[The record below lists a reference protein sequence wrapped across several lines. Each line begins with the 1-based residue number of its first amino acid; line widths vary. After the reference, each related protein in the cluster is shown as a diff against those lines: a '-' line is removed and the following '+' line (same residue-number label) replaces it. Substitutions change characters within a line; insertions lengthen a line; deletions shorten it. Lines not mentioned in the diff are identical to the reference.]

1 MPREPPCEAPVCLTR
16 MAATLD
22 RMAETVTPPPGIE
35 RSLRLLPWW
44 WVLRWAWLGEAI
56 WVVYLIEDR
65 GLTLGQILLLEAVV
79 FGAIVVAEVPTG
91 VIADRY
97 TRRLSMLLGSLFSAV
112 AFVVFGLASSI
123 ELLMGSYVLFAIGGA
138 LMSGADEAFLYD
150 SLRAVGRSEEFAGVF
165 GRFNARMT
173 VGIAVFTVA
182 GGLMVIWTPL
192 SWPIVLSGVLA
203 LVAAGFA
210 LLLVEPPREQSD
222 RSFLRIGRSAAGR
235 IVRTR
240 ALRWIVVIS
249 AAVQGIELVVF
260 TTFQPILVGE
270 GVPVWA
276 LGWVAAGM
284 MLVAAAGGWS
294 SWRVRQRFGL
304 SRSLAVL
311 PALAAL
317 GVLGGASG
325 MLWLFPVFTCA
336 MFAREALRPLVVEY
350 LSRRVPDGERA
361 TTLSVHQL
369 AAWLATIGISL
380 GLGLVVDRVG
390 LGTALAAASAVLV
403 VIVLVAYVLW
413 RSAGDRQSYPAGGSG
428 EEARGEAGAG
438 TP

>member
-1 MPREPPCEAPVCLTR
+1 
-16 MAATLD
+16 
-22 RMAETVTPPPGIE
+22 MAETATPPPGIE

-44 WVLRWAWLGEAI
+44 WVLRWAWMGEAI
-56 WVVYLIEDR
+56 WVIYLIEDR

-97 TRRLSMLLGSLFSAV
+97 TRRLSLLLGSLFSAV
-112 AFVVFGLASSI
+112 AFVVFGLASSLA
-123 ELLMGSYVLFAIGGA
+123 LLMGSYVLFAIGGA

-150 SLRAVGRSEEFAGVF
+150 SLRAVGRSNEFAGVF

-173 VGIAVFTVA
+173 VGIAGFTVA

-192 SWPIVLSGVLA
+192 SWPIVLSGVLS

-210 LLLVEPPREQSD
+210 LLLVEPPRERTEQ
-222 RSFLRIGRSAAGR
+222 SFLRIGRSAAGR
-235 IVRTR
+235 ILTTR
-240 ALRWIVVIS
+240 ALRWIVIVS
-249 AAVQGIELVVF
+249 AAVQGIEIVAF

-311 PALAAL
+311 PAFAAL
-317 GVLGGASG
+317 GLLGGASG
-325 MLWLFPVFTCA
+325 ILWLFPVFAAA
-336 MFAREALRPLVVEY
+336 MFVREALHPLVVEY

-369 AAWLATIGISL
+369 AAWFATIVISL

-390 LGTALAAASAVLV
+390 LGSSLAAASAVLLV
-403 VIVLVAYVLW
+403 VVLVAYALW
-413 RSAGDRQSYPAGGSG
+413 RSAGDRESYP
-428 EEARGEAGAG
+428 EGEAGEETSGEPGAA

>member
-1 MPREPPCEAPVCLTR
+1 MCLTR
-16 MAATLD
+16 VAATLD
-22 RMAETVTPPPGIE
+22 RMAETATPPPGIE

-97 TRRLSMLLGSLFSAV
+97 TRRLSLLLGSLFSAV

-192 SWPIVLSGVLA
+192 SWPIVLSGLLA

-210 LLLVEPPREQSD
+210 LLLVEPPREPSD
-222 RSFLRIGRSAAGR
+222 RSFLRIGRNAAGR

-249 AAVQGIELVVF
+249 AAVQGIEIVVF

-311 PALAAL
+311 PAMAAL

-336 MFAREALRPLVVEY
+336 MFAREALHPLVVEY

-369 AAWLATIGISL
+369 AAWTATIAMSL

-413 RSAGDRQSYPAGGSG
+413 RSAGDRQSYPAG
-428 EEARGEAGAG
+428 ERGGDIDGDGGAEVR
-438 TP
+438 

>member
-1 MPREPPCEAPVCLTR
+1 MCVTR
-16 MAATLD
+16 TAATLD
-22 RMAETVTPPPGIE
+22 CMAETSTPPPGIE

-44 WVLRWAWLGEAI
+44 WVLRWAWMGEAI
-56 WVVYLIEDR
+56 WVIYLIEDR

-97 TRRLSMLLGSLFSAV
+97 TRRLSLLLGSLVSAV

-150 SLRAVGRSEEFAGVF
+150 SLRAVGRSGEFARVF

-173 VGIAVFTVA
+173 VGIAGFTVA

-192 SWPIVLSGVLA
+192 SWPIVLSGVLS

-210 LLLVEPPREQSD
+210 LLLVEPPRERTEQS
-222 RSFLRIGRSAAGR
+222 FVRIGRSAAGR
-235 IVRTR
+235 IVTTR
-240 ALRWIVVIS
+240 ALRWIVVVS
-249 AAVQGIELVVF
+249 AAVQGIEIVAF

-311 PALAAL
+311 PAFAAL
-317 GVLGGASG
+317 GLLGGASG
-325 MLWLFPVFTCA
+325 MLWLFPVFTAA
-336 MFAREALRPLVVEY
+336 MFVREALHPLVVEY

-369 AAWLATIGISL
+369 AAWFATIVISL

-390 LGTALAAASAVLV
+390 LGSSLAAASAVLL
-403 VIVLVAYVLW
+403 VIVLVAYALW
-413 RSAGDRQSYPAGGSG
+413 RSAGDREPYPEGEGGDEASG
-428 EEARGEAGAG
+428 EPGAA

>member
-1 MPREPPCEAPVCLTR
+1 
-16 MAATLD
+16 
-22 RMAETVTPPPGIE
+22 MAETVTPPPGIE

-56 WVVYLIEDR
+56 WVIYLIEDR

-79 FGAIVVAEVPTG
+79 FGAIVIAEVPTG

-97 TRRLSMLLGSLFSAV
+97 TRRLSLLLGSLVSAG

-123 ELLMGSYVLFAIGGA
+123 ELLMGSYVLFAVGGA

-173 VGIAVFTVA
+173 VGIAVFTVV

-192 SWPIVLSGVLA
+192 SWPIVLSGVLS

-210 LLLVEPPREQSD
+210 LLLVEPPREPSD
-222 RSFLRIGRSAAGR
+222 LSFMRIGRRAAGR

-249 AAVQGIELVVF
+249 AAVQGIEIVAF

-317 GVLGGASG
+317 GILGGASG
-325 MLWLFPVFTCA
+325 MLWLFPVFTAA
-336 MFAREALRPLVVEY
+336 MFVRESLHPLVVEY

-369 AAWLATIGISL
+369 AAWVSTIAISL
-380 GLGLVVDRVG
+380 GLGLAVDRVG
-390 LGTALAAASAVLV
+390 LGSSLAAASAALVVV
-403 VIVLVAYVLW
+403 VIVAYALW
-413 RSAGDRQSYPAGGSG
+413 RSAGDREPYPASESADTEGDAGS
-428 EEARGEAGAG
+428 EAI
-438 TP
+438 

>member
-1 MPREPPCEAPVCLTR
+1 
-16 MAATLD
+16 
-22 RMAETVTPPPGIE
+22 MAETATPPPGIE

-65 GLTLGQILLLEAVV
+65 GLTLGQVLLLEAVV
-79 FGAIVVAEVPTG
+79 FGAVVIAEVPTG

-97 TRRLSMLLGSLFSAV
+97 TRRLSLLLGSLFSAL

-210 LLLVEPPREQSD
+210 LLLVEPPRARSD
-222 RSFLRIGRSAAGR
+222 QSFLRIGRSAAGR

-260 TTFQPILVGE
+260 ATFQPILVGE

-336 MFAREALRPLVVEY
+336 MFAREALHPLVVEY

-369 AAWLATIGISL
+369 AAWTATIAMSL

-403 VIVLVAYVLW
+403 VIVLVTYVLW
-413 RSAGDRQSYPAGGSG
+413 RSAGDRQSYPAG
-428 EEARGEAGAG
+428 ERGGDIDGDGGAEVR
-438 TP
+438 

>member
-1 MPREPPCEAPVCLTR
+1 MCVTR
-16 MAATLD
+16 VAATLD
-22 RMAETVTPPPGIE
+22 RMAETAVPPPGIE

-56 WVVYLIEDR
+56 WVIYLIEDR

-97 TRRLSMLLGSLFSAV
+97 TRRLSLLLGSLVSAV

-123 ELLMGSYVLFAIGGA
+123 ELLMGSYVLFAVGGA

-173 VGIAVFTVA
+173 VGIALFTVA

-192 SWPIVLSGVLA
+192 SWPIVLSGVLS

-210 LLLVEPPREQSD
+210 FLLVEPPREPSD
-222 RSFLRIGRSAAGR
+222 LSFMRIGRRAAGR

-249 AAVQGIELVVF
+249 AAVQGIEIVAF

-294 SWRVRQRFGL
+294 SWRVRQRVGL
-304 SRSLAVL
+304 SRSLAML

-317 GVLGGASG
+317 GILGGASG
-325 MLWLFPVFTCA
+325 ILWLFPVFTAA
-336 MFAREALRPLVVEY
+336 MFVREVLHPLVVEY

-369 AAWLATIGISL
+369 AAWLATIAISL
-380 GLGLVVDRVG
+380 GLGLAVDRVG
-390 LGTALAAASAVLV
+390 LGTALAAASAALLV
-403 VIVLVAYVLW
+403 VVIVAYVLW
-413 RSAGDRQSYPAGGSG
+413 RSAGDREPYPAGASREDTA
-428 EEARGEAGAG
+428 EEAGGEAS
-438 TP
+438 

>member
-1 MPREPPCEAPVCLTR
+1 MCVTT

-22 RMAETVTPPPGIE
+22 RMAETTTPPPGIE

-56 WVVYLIEDR
+56 WVIYLIEDR

-97 TRRLSMLLGSLFSAV
+97 TRRLSLLLGSLVSAV

-123 ELLMGSYVLFAIGGA
+123 ELLMGSYVLFAVGGA

-192 SWPIVLSGVLA
+192 SWPIVLSGVLSLIAA
-203 LVAAGFA
+203 LFA
-210 LLLVEPPREQSD
+210 FLLVEPPREPSD
-222 RSFLRIGRSAAGR
+222 LSFMRIGRRAAGR

-249 AAVQGIELVVF
+249 AAVQGIEIVAF

-294 SWRVRQRFGL
+294 SWRVRQRVGL
-304 SRSLAVL
+304 SRSLAML
-311 PALAAL
+311 PAVAAL
-317 GVLGGASG
+317 GILGGASG
-325 MLWLFPVFTCA
+325 VLWLFPVFTAA
-336 MFAREALRPLVVEY
+336 MFVREVMHPLVVEY

-369 AAWLATIGISL
+369 AAWLATIAISL
-380 GLGLVVDRVG
+380 GLGLAVDRVG
-390 LGTALAAASAVLV
+390 LGTSLAAASAALFVV
-403 VIVLVAYVLW
+403 VIVAYALW
-413 RSAGDRQSYPAGGSG
+413 RSAGDREPYPAS
-428 EEARGEAGAG
+428 ESDEDPAGEAGGEAS
-438 TP
+438 

>member
-1 MPREPPCEAPVCLTR
+1 

-22 RMAETVTPPPGIE
+22 RMAETATPPPGIE

-65 GLTLGQILLLEAVV
+65 GLTLGQVLLLEAVV
-79 FGAIVVAEVPTG
+79 FGAVVVAEVPTG

-97 TRRLSMLLGSLFSAV
+97 TRRLSLLLGSLFSAV

-173 VGIAVFTVA
+173 VGIAVFTVV

-210 LLLVEPPREQSD
+210 LLLVEPPREPSD
-222 RSFLRIGRSAAGR
+222 QSFLRIGRSAAGR

-260 TTFQPILVGE
+260 ATFQPILVGE

-336 MFAREALRPLVVEY
+336 MFAREALHPLVVEY

-369 AAWLATIGISL
+369 AAWTATIGMSL

-403 VIVLVAYVLW
+403 VIVVVAYLLW
-413 RSAGDRQSYPAGGSG
+413 RSAGDRQSYPAGERGG
-428 EEARGEAGAG
+428 DIGAEA
-438 TP
+438 P

>member
-1 MPREPPCEAPVCLTR
+1 
-16 MAATLD
+16 
-22 RMAETVTPPPGIE
+22 MAETAAPPPGIE

-56 WVVYLIEDR
+56 WVIYLIEDR
-65 GLTLGQILLLEAVV
+65 GFTLGQILLLEAVV
-79 FGAIVVAEVPTG
+79 FGAIVIAEVPTG
-91 VIADRY
+91 AVADRY
-97 TRRLSMLLGSLFSAV
+97 TRRLSLLLGSLISSA
-112 AFVVFGLASSI
+112 AFVVFGLASSL
-123 ELLMGSYVLFAIGGA
+123 ELLMGAYVLFAIGGA

-150 SLRAVGRSEEFAGVF
+150 SLRAVGRSDEFAGVF

-173 VGIAVFTVA
+173 LGIAGFTVA

-192 SWPIVLSGVLA
+192 SWPIVLSGVLS

-210 LLLVEPPREQSD
+210 LLLVEPPREPSE

-240 ALRWIVVIS
+240 ALRWIVVVS
-249 AAVQGIELVVF
+249 AAVQGIELVAF

-317 GVLGGASG
+317 GLLGGASG
-325 MLWLFPVFTCA
+325 VLWLFPVFTFA
-336 MFAREALRPLVVEY
+336 MFAREALHPLVVEY

-369 AAWLATIGISL
+369 AAWFATIGITL
-380 GLGLVVDRVG
+380 GLGLFVDRVG
-390 LGTALAAASAVLV
+390 LGGSLAAASAALLA
-403 VIVLVAYVLW
+403 IVLVGYALW
-413 RSAGDRQSYPAGGSG
+413 RAAGDREPYPAD
-428 EEARGEAGAG
+428 AGEAS
-438 TP
+438 

>member
-1 MPREPPCEAPVCLTR
+1 
-16 MAATLD
+16 
-22 RMAETVTPPPGIE
+22 MAETVTPPPGIE

-97 TRRLSMLLGSLFSAV
+97 TRRLSLLLGSLFSAV

-192 SWPIVLSGVLA
+192 SWPIVLSGLLA
-203 LVAAGFA
+203 LIAAGFA
-210 LLLVEPPREQSD
+210 LLLVEPPREPSD

-249 AAVQGIELVVF
+249 AAVQGIEIVVF

-336 MFAREALRPLVVEY
+336 MFAREALHPLVVEY

-380 GLGLVVDRVG
+380 GLGLFVDRVG

-413 RSAGDRQSYPAGGSG
+413 RSAGDRQSYPAG
-428 EEARGEAGAG
+428 ERGERGEDDGGAAG

>member
-1 MPREPPCEAPVCLTR
+1 MCVTTV
-16 MAATLD
+16 AATLD

-56 WVVYLIEDR
+56 WVIYLIEDR
-65 GLTLGQILLLEAVV
+65 GLTLGQVLLLEAVV

-91 VIADRY
+91 VVADRY
-97 TRRLSMLLGSLFSAV
+97 TRRLSLLLGSLVSAV

-123 ELLMGSYVLFAIGGA
+123 ELLMGSYVLFAVGGA

-150 SLRAVGRSEEFAGVF
+150 SLRAVGRSEEFAGIF

-173 VGIAVFTVA
+173 VGIAVFTVV

-192 SWPIVLSGVLA
+192 SWPIVLSGVLS
-203 LVAAGFA
+203 LVAAGLA
-210 LLLVEPPREQSD
+210 LLLVEPPREPSD
-222 RSFLRIGRSAAGR
+222 LSFLRIGRRATGR
-235 IVRTR
+235 IVRMR

-249 AAVQGIELVVF
+249 AVVQGIQLVALA
-260 TTFQPILVGE
+260 TFQPILVDE

-284 MLVAAAGGWS
+284 MLVGAAGGWS
-294 SWRVRQRFGL
+294 SWRVRQRVGL

-317 GVLGGASG
+317 GILGGASG
-325 MLWLFPVFTCA
+325 MLWLFPVFTA
-336 MFAREALRPLVVEY
+336 SMFVREALHPLVVEY

-369 AAWLATIGISL
+369 AAWLATIAISL
-380 GLGLVVDRVG
+380 GLGLTVDRGG
-390 LGTALAAASAVLV
+390 LGTSLAAASAALFVV
-403 VIVLVAYVLW
+403 VIVAYALW
-413 RSAGDRQSYPAGGSG
+413 RSAGDREPYPAGGSG
-428 EEARGEAGAG
+428 EAS
-438 TP
+438 